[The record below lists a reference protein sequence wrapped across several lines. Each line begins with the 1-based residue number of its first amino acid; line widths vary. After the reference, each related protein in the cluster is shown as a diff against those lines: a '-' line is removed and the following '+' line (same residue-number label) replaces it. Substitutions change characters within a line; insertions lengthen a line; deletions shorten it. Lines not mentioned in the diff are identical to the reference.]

1 MDDLQTFQLNQFSL
15 FNGEVK
21 VFTTKS
27 SGGNY
32 YVKIRVPGT
41 SNGVRKSLKTK
52 DEKVAR
58 RLAEDEYINIRGK
71 IQAGIPIFEPKL
83 KELVEQFI
91 EYKTGHVE
99 SKVITQG
106 RLTTIK
112 SQLKHLERFVGD
124 RWNSI
129 LAIHAQGDYYEDY
142 FIFRRKKNPEVDNT
156 TLINEAST
164 ITAVYRRAIKK
175 KKIPANT
182 EPEFPPI
189 KKSGNKREALTLDQ
203 LRKIYY
209 YMRSKE
215 FLDYDKENLH
225 RHFIRDFTL
234 VLSNTGL
241 RFGEAKKLKW
251 KHVQI
256 IKGKKDNDKYSWLCE
271 IDLTGDMTK
280 TGKPRTVQGRGG
292 YVFERIKSYS
302 RYTKSND
309 YIFVDNY
316 SGQELDRHYFY
327 RSWKAMLKA
336 TKLDRLN
343 YDVSYYNL
351 RHTYATFRIYAGT
364 DAFILAKNMGTGL
377 QFLQDHYAQPKTRL
391 QRKELTQ
398 DIDDPELKSILE
410 EE

>member
-175 KKIPANT
+175 
-182 EPEFPPI
+182 
-189 KKSGNKREALTLDQ
+189 
-203 LRKIYY
+203 
-209 YMRSKE
+209 
-215 FLDYDKENLH
+215 
-225 RHFIRDFTL
+225 
-234 VLSNTGL
+234 
-241 RFGEAKKLKW
+241 
-251 KHVQI
+251 
-256 IKGKKDNDKYSWLCE
+256 
-271 IDLTGDMTK
+271 
-280 TGKPRTVQGRGG
+280 
-292 YVFERIKSYS
+292 
-302 RYTKSND
+302 
-309 YIFVDNY
+309 
-316 SGQELDRHYFY
+316 
-327 RSWKAMLKA
+327 
-336 TKLDRLN
+336 
-343 YDVSYYNL
+343 
-351 RHTYATFRIYAGT
+351 
-364 DAFILAKNMGTGL
+364 
-377 QFLQDHYAQPKTRL
+377 
-391 QRKELTQ
+391 QR
-398 DIDDPELKSILE
+398 P
-410 EE
+410 